1 MQSSSRLGEVT
12 LKLEKSLSHLC
23 TLKKTLQ
30 SISALHLF
38 FPQLSLLKLFFLS
51 FFFSCIFTELTEL
64 SLFQIGDRIV
74 SICGTSA
81 EGMSHSQA
89 VNLLKNATG
98 SIQLQVE
105 KTHKHTLTNTHL
117 FSHPLYYN

>member
-38 FPQLSLLKLFFLS
+38 FPQLSLLKLFF
-51 FFFSCIFTELTEL
+51 FFF
-64 SLFQIGDRIV
+64 LFF
-74 SICGTSA
+74 
-81 EGMSHSQA
+81 M
-89 VNLLKNATG
+89 
-98 SIQLQVE
+98 
-105 KTHKHTLTNTHL
+105 HL
-117 FSHPLYYN
+117 Y